1 MRNLS
6 TRLLRPLLGAALL
19 CSAATMAGA
28 QQAPAPAAGE
38 ATVKLT
44 QEERVRYVGVYE
56 ASTPDGPLRI
66 HVYEEGV
73 RVLGRPENDDQPSP
87 LIPLGEHRFRPEMAG
102 GAVITFTLEEG
113 RVTRFTIVFPD
124 ERGTVVA
131 VRRP

>member
-19 CSAATMAGA
+19 CSAATLADA

-44 QEERVRYVGVYE
+44 QEERARYVGVYE
-56 ASTPDGPLRI
+56 APTPDGPLRI
-66 HVYEEGV
+66 HVYEQGE
-73 RVLGRPENDDQPSP
+73 RLMGRPENDDEPSP
-87 LIPLGEHRFRPEMAG
+87 LTPLGEHRFRPDMASE
-102 GAVITFTLEEG
+102 AVITFTLEEG

-124 ERGTVVA
+124 ERGTIVA
-131 VRRP
+131 VRTP